1 MEVFVEQAQMKD
13 NGGFLN
19 LEFES
24 STSWI
29 KLNLPSHPIILS
41 GPPLTSQRQR
51 GGYVTKHVCRT
62 LTHILKKKTR
72 RELQSLTIK
81 M

>member
-41 GPPLTSQRQR
+41 GPPLTRGR
-51 GGYVTKHVCRT
+51 GGICDHVCRT
-62 LTHILKKKTR
+62 LTHILKKNTK
-72 RELQSLTIK
+72 RELQSITIK

>member
-29 KLNLPSHPIILS
+29 KLNLPSHPIIFNCL
-41 GPPLTSQRQR
+41 PLTR
-51 GGYVTKHVCRT
+51 GGGD
-62 LTHILKKKTR
+62 
-72 RELQSLTIK
+72 

>member
-1 MEVFVEQAQMKD
+1 MEVFVQQAQMKD

-41 GPPLTSQRQR
+41 GPPLTR
-51 GGYVTKHVCRT
+51 GKGGN
-62 LTHILKKKTR
+62 
-72 RELQSLTIK
+72 

>member
-29 KLNLPSHPIILS
+29 KLNLPSHPIIFNCL
-41 GPPLTSQRQR
+41 PLTR
-51 GGYVTKHVCRT
+51 GGGICDHVVP
-62 LTHILKKKTR
+62 
-72 RELQSLTIK
+72 SLTY
-81 M
+81 